1 MNNKEV
7 FRQLVEDYKDKVV
20 NTCFGFVHQQE
31 DAEDIAQEVF
41 VEAWLNYH
49 KFRGEASLSTW
60 LYRIAVNKSL
70 DALRKRKTRKY
81 IDLIKNLLHLNN
93 EDHNQI
99 KESNLDPLQKIE
111 TEEREQVLINA
122 LDLIP
127 VNQKIAITLAKY
139 EDLSMKEIAEVME
152 TTESA
157 VESLLSRAKVSLRK
171 HLEEYYKNN

>member
-1 MNNKEV
+1 M
-7 FRQLVEDYKDKVV
+7 
-20 NTCFGFVHQQE
+20 
-31 DAEDIAQEVF
+31 
-41 VEAWLNYH
+41 
-49 KFRGEASLSTW
+49 
-60 LYRIAVNKSL
+60 YRIAVNKSL